1 MGGVNVVVADVG
13 QRLLGCGEVIPQSLG
28 EVRTILVTG
37 IVPSRQPLGF
47 EEVGDLGDFVFG
59 QASRSQWLLGD
70 AFAVWRVVV
79 ARSAALAD
87 SSSRTFTTTKRP
99 LLSWR
104 EMSKVLNDDTEFT
117 VDGAEIPL
125 DGAMPL

>member
-1 MGGVNVVVADVG
+1 MCGVNVVVADVG

-28 EVRTILVTG
+28 EMGTILVTG
-37 IVPSRQPLGF
+37 IVPGRQPLGS
-47 EEVGDLGDFVFG
+47 EAVGDLGGFVFG
-59 QASRSQWLLGD
+59 QTSRSQWLLGD
-70 AFAVWRVVV
+70 AFAVWRVV

-104 EMSKVLNDDTEFT
+104 EMSEGV
-117 VDGAEIPL
+117 
-125 DGAMPL
+125 

>member
-1 MGGVNVVVADVG
+1 M
-13 QRLLGCGEVIPQSLG
+13 QKKYW
-28 EVRTILVTG
+28 
-37 IVPSRQPLGF
+37 F
-47 EEVGDLGDFVFG
+47 EAVGDLGDFVLG
-59 QASRSQWLLGD
+59 QTSRSQWLLGD
-70 AFAVWRVVV
+70 AFAVWRVV